1 MLFLNIR
8 PSGSWCG
15 EHVVGVFVAHV
26 PAAAPVALPLLVYS
40 VHVHSLCRNK
50 KRPQHAGNGSH
61 QVEDLCGLQ

>member
-1 MLFLNIR
+1 M
-8 PSGSWCG
+8 
-15 EHVVGVFVAHV
+15 GVFVAHV